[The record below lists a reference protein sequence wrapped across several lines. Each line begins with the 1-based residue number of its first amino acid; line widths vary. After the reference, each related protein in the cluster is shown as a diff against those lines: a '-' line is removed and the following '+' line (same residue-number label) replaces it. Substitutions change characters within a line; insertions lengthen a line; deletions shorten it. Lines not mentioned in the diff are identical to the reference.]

1 VVGVLVRSALIRQSV
16 RMGRRPTMKGWLRL
30 ALTTGVLVLGSALP
44 ARAVPPTFQD
54 LTFSGAV
61 TDQGQAC
68 GDPLSWEFTGEARIT
83 RFFDADGALTRIQV
97 QVRESGTVTN
107 LTTGEVVDLP
117 RTAFIERVLFVEDG
131 SIIIEDN
138 GLSVRVTGP
147 EDFLLDVGRFV
158 VRLNPNELLQSSGQ
172 HPIRE
177 INPFSVSDP
186 ALLGAF
192 CDLFD

>member
-1 VVGVLVRSALIRQSV
+1 
-16 RMGRRPTMKGWLRL
+16 MGRIRWLL
-30 ALTTGVLVLGSALP
+30 CATATAGLIMLTALP
-44 ARAVPPTFQD
+44 AAAVPPTHQPI
-54 LTFSGAV
+54 TFSGAV

-68 GDPLSWEFTGEARIT
+68 GDPLSWEFTGEAMVS
-83 RFFDADGALTRIQV
+83 RFFDNEGNLIRIQV

-107 LTTGEVVDLP
+107 LATGEVVELP
-117 RTAFIERVLFVEDG
+117 PTAFTERVLFVEDG
-131 SIIIEDN
+131 SIIIEDV

-158 VRLNPNELLQSSGQ
+158 VRLNPDELLQSSGQ

-177 INPFSVSDP
+177 INPFSVDDP

-192 CDLFD
+192 CELFD

>member
-1 VVGVLVRSALIRQSV
+1 MTSRTMRSWLIAAMAAASI
-16 RMGRRPTMKGWLRL
+16 L
-30 ALTTGVLVLGSALP
+30 LGALP
-44 ARAVPPTFQD
+44 AAADPPTHVRQS
-54 LTFSGAV
+54 FSGAV

-68 GDPLSWEFTGEARIT
+68 GDPLSWEFTGEVLVT
-83 RFFDADGALTRIQV
+83 RFFDGEGNLVRIHAH
-97 QVRESGTVTN
+97 VRESGTITN
-107 LTTGEVVDLP
+107 LATGEVVDLP

-131 SIIIEDN
+131 SIIVQDA
-138 GLSVRVTGP
+138 GLSVRITGP

-158 VRLNPNELLQSSGQ
+158 VRLRPNELLQSSGQ

>member
-1 VVGVLVRSALIRQSV
+1 MR
-16 RMGRRPTMKGWLRL
+16 GWLRL
-30 ALTTGVLVLGSALP
+30 ALTTGALTLGTALP
-44 ARAVPPTFQD
+44 ALAVPPSFQAFS
-54 LTFSGAV
+54 FSGAV

-68 GDPLSWEFTGEARIT
+68 GDPLSWEFTGDVRIT
-83 RFFDADGALTRIQV
+83 RFFDSDGALTRIQV

-107 LTTGEVVDLP
+107 LTTDEVVDLP

-147 EDFLLDVGRFV
+147 DDFLLDVGRFV
-158 VRLNPNELLQSSGQ
+158 VRLNPDELLQSSGQ

>member
-1 VVGVLVRSALIRQSV
+1 MKTRAVRWLLCAAGTTALMVMPALPATADPPTRQSV
-16 RMGRRPTMKGWLRL
+16 
-30 ALTTGVLVLGSALP
+30 S
-44 ARAVPPTFQD
+44 
-54 LTFSGAV
+54 FSGAV

-68 GDPLSWEFTGEARIT
+68 GDPLSWEFTGEAMVT
-83 RFFDADGALTRIQV
+83 RFFDSEGDLVRIQV

-107 LTTGEVVDLP
+107 LATGEVVELP
-117 RTAFIERVLFVEDG
+117 RTAFTERVLFVEDG
-131 SIIIEDN
+131 SIIIEDV

-158 VRLNPNELLQSSGQ
+158 VRLNPDELLQSSGQ

-177 INPFSVSDP
+177 INPFSVDDP

-192 CDLFD
+192 CELFD

>member
-1 VVGVLVRSALIRQSV
+1 MTYRTMRLWLIAAVAATSI
-16 RMGRRPTMKGWLRL
+16 L
-30 ALTTGVLVLGSALP
+30 LGALP
-44 ARAVPPTFQD
+44 AAADPPTHVRQS
-54 LTFSGAV
+54 FSGAV

-68 GDPLSWEFTGEARIT
+68 GDPLSWEFTGEVLVS
-83 RFFDADGALTRIQV
+83 RFFDNDGNLIRIHAH
-97 QVRESGTVTN
+97 VRESGTITN

-117 RTAFIERVLFVEDG
+117 RTAFLERVLFVEDG
-131 SIIIEDN
+131 SIIIQDV
-138 GLSVRVTGP
+138 GLSIRVTGP

-172 HPIRE
+172 HPVRE

-192 CDLFD
+192 CELFD

>member
-1 VVGVLVRSALIRQSV
+1 MTLRGIRCLLCATTTAALLFI
-16 RMGRRPTMKGWLRL
+16 G
-30 ALTTGVLVLGSALP
+30 ALP
-44 ARAVPPTFQD
+44 ALADPPTHVRQ
-54 LTFSGAV
+54 TFSGAV
-61 TDQGQAC
+61 TDAGEAC
-68 GDPLSWEFTGEARIT
+68 GDPLSWEFTGEVLIT
-83 RFFDADGALTRIQV
+83 RFFDQAGSLTRIQV
-97 QVRESGTVTN
+97 HVQESGTVTN
-107 LTTGEVVDLP
+107 LATGEVVDLP
-117 RTAFIERVLFVEDG
+117 RTSFLERVLFVEDG
-131 SIIIEDN
+131 SIIIEDV

-192 CDLFD
+192 CELFD

>member
-1 VVGVLVRSALIRQSV
+1 MLYG
-16 RMGRRPTMKGWLRL
+16 
-30 ALTTGVLVLGSALP
+30 TGIAAMILMTAFP
-44 ARAVPPTFQD
+44 AAAAPPTQQRF
-54 LTFSGAV
+54 TFSGSV
-61 TDQGQAC
+61 SDQGEAC
-68 GDPLSWEFTGEARIT
+68 GDPLSWDFTGEVLLT
-83 RFFDADGALTRIQV
+83 RFFDSEGNLVRIQI

-107 LTTGEVVDLP
+107 LSSGEVVELP
-117 RTAFIERVLFVEDG
+117 RTAFMERILFVEDG
-131 SIIIEDN
+131 SIIIEDV
-138 GLSVRVTGP
+138 GLSVRITGP

-192 CDLFD
+192 CGLFD

>member
-1 VVGVLVRSALIRQSV
+1 MMR
-16 RMGRRPTMKGWLRL
+16 GWLRL
-30 ALTTGVLVLGSALP
+30 GLTTGVLIIGTALP
-44 ARAVPPTFQD
+44 ARAVPPTVQA

-83 RFFDADGALTRIQV
+83 RFFDSDGALTRIQV

-117 RTAFIERVLFVEDG
+117 RTAFIERVLLVEDG
-131 SIIIEDN
+131 TIIIEDN

-147 EDFLLDVGRFV
+147 EDVLLDVGRFV

>member
-1 VVGVLVRSALIRQSV
+1 ML
-16 RMGRRPTMKGWLRL
+16 
-30 ALTTGVLVLGSALP
+30 LTALP
-44 ARAVPPTFQD
+44 ASAVPPVHQE

-68 GDPLSWEFTGEARIT
+68 GFPLSWEFTGDARLT
-83 RFFDADGALTRIQV
+83 RFFDSEGTQIRIQV

-107 LTTGEVVDLP
+107 LATGEVVDLP
-117 RTAFIERVLFVEDG
+117 RTAFIERVLFLPDG
-131 SIIIEDN
+131 SIIIEDV

-147 EDFLLDVGRFV
+147 DEILLDVGRFV
-158 VRLNPNELLQSSGQ
+158 VSLNPNELLQSSGQ

>member
-1 VVGVLVRSALIRQSV
+1 MISPRWLRSAAVAGAI
-16 RMGRRPTMKGWLRL
+16 
-30 ALTTGVLVLGSALP
+30 VLGTALP
-44 ARAVPPTFQD
+44 AWAAPPTFQE

-61 TDQGQAC
+61 TDQGEAC
-68 GDPLSWEFTGEARIT
+68 GDPLAWEFTGEARIT
-83 RFFDADGALTRIQV
+83 RFFDSDGALTRIQV
-97 QVRESGTVTN
+97 QVRESGTVAN

-147 EDFLLDVGRFV
+147 DDFLLDVGRFV

>member
-1 VVGVLVRSALIRQSV
+1 MKGV
-16 RMGRRPTMKGWLRL
+16 RMSLWRVRRLL
-30 ALTTGVLVLGSALP
+30 YATGIAAMIVVTALP
-44 ARAVPPTFQD
+44 ATADPPTKQRF
-54 LTFSGAV
+54 TFSGAV
-61 TDQGQAC
+61 SDQGEAC
-68 GDPLSWEFTGEARIT
+68 GDPLSWEFTGEVLLT
-83 RFFDADGALTRIQV
+83 RFFDSEGNLIRIQV

-107 LTTGEVVDLP
+107 LTTGEVVELP
-117 RTAFIERVLFVEDG
+117 RTAFMERVLFVEDG
-131 SIIIEDN
+131 SIIIEDV

-158 VRLNPNELLQSSGQ
+158 VRLNPDELLQSSGQ

-192 CDLFD
+192 CELFD

>member
-1 VVGVLVRSALIRQSV
+1 MISPRWLRSAAI
-16 RMGRRPTMKGWLRL
+16 
-30 ALTTGVLVLGSALP
+30 AAAIVLGTALP
-44 ARAVPPTFQD
+44 AWAAPPTFQE
-54 LTFSGAV
+54 LSFSGAV

-68 GDPLSWEFTGEARIT
+68 GDPLSWEFTGDARIT
-83 RFFDADGALTRIQV
+83 RFFDSDGALTRIQV

-131 SIIIEDN
+131 SIMIEDN

>member
-1 VVGVLVRSALIRQSV
+1 MTLWRVRRLLYATGIAAMIVV
-16 RMGRRPTMKGWLRL
+16 T
-30 ALTTGVLVLGSALP
+30 ALP
-44 ARAVPPTFQD
+44 ATADPPTHQQF
-54 LTFSGAV
+54 TFSGAV
-61 TDQGQAC
+61 SDQGEAC
-68 GDPLSWEFTGEARIT
+68 GDPLSWEFTGEVLLT
-83 RFFDADGALTRIQV
+83 RFFDSEGNLLRIQI

-117 RTAFIERVLFVEDG
+117 RTAFMERILFVEDG
-131 SIIIEDN
+131 SIIIEDV

-158 VRLNPNELLQSSGQ
+158 VRLDPNELLQSSGR

-192 CDLFD
+192 CELFD

>member
-1 VVGVLVRSALIRQSV
+1 MDLRKIRRILYAASMAAMIVV
-16 RMGRRPTMKGWLRL
+16 T
-30 ALTTGVLVLGSALP
+30 ALP
-44 ARAVPPTFQD
+44 ASADPPTQQRF
-54 LTFSGAV
+54 TFSGSV
-61 TDQGQAC
+61 SDQGEAC
-68 GDPLSWEFTGEARIT
+68 GAPLSWDFTGEVLLT
-83 RFFDADGALTRIQV
+83 RFFDSEGNLVRIQV

-107 LTTGEVVDLP
+107 LTTGEVVELP
-117 RTAFIERVLFVEDG
+117 RTAFVERVLFVEDG
-131 SIIIEDN
+131 SIIIEDV

-158 VRLNPNELLQSSGQ
+158 IRLNPNELLQSSGQ

>member
-1 VVGVLVRSALIRQSV
+1 MRGF
-16 RMGRRPTMKGWLRL
+16 LRL
-30 ALTTGVLVLGSALP
+30 ALTTSVLTLATALP
-44 ARAVPPTFQD
+44 ASAVPPTFQE
-54 LTFSGAV
+54 LSFSGAV

-68 GDPLSWEFTGEARIT
+68 GDPLSWEFTGQARIT
-83 RFFDADGALTRIQV
+83 RFFDSDGALTRIQV